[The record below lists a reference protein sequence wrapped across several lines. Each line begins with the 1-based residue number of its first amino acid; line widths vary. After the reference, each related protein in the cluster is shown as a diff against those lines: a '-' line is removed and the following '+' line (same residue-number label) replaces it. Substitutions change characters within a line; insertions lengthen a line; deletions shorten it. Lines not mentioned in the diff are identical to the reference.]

1 MNKYEEVVNSC
12 SGLIYMIIKK
22 YFKGYDVEDLY
33 QVGVMGVIKAYNNY
47 KKDKGA
53 AFSTYAYKYIHGEIF
68 LYVNSNK
75 LLKTSKETYSLY
87 KQINEAK
94 NILNQKLMREAT
106 IYEIA
111 SFLEIDVN
119 TIQMVNISMSN
130 IDSLDKIIYSDG
142 KDVTL
147 FDTLRD
153 EKDYYDIDYILL
165 NEELSKLPSPE
176 KEVIYLRYFEDKTQ
190 SEVAKILGLSQVG
203 VSRSES
209 KTLKKIRNI
218 YQNVA

>member
-22 YFKGYDVEDLY
+22 HFKGYDVEDLY

>member
-130 IDSLDKIIYSDG
+130 IDSLDKTIYSDG

-209 KTLKKIRNI
+209 KALKKIRNI